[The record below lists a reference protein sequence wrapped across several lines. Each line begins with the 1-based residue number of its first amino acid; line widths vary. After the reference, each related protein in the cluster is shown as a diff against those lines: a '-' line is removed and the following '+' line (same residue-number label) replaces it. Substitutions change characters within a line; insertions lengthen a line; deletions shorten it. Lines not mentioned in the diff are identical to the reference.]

1 VLSSEFW
8 RRLKKAE
15 GSADVPMSM
24 TVNARPE
31 TLHLMVSWQE
41 WSRRAATVG
50 VAARESGNQ
59 ERRSYVWRRT

>member
-1 VLSSEFW
+1 
-8 RRLKKAE
+8 
-15 GSADVPMSM
+15 MSM